1 MDIAKTRSQI
11 TQLVRREAQR
21 PCNPVI
27 HFYGPIHNILKL
39 RALIKNRKAKSQEKN
54 GNPKNKLSVNHSF
67 IKAK

>member
-54 GNPKNKLSVNHSF
+54 GNP
-67 IKAK
+67 